1 MTTES
6 ERVYTNE
13 RQETSRDS
21 NDYSYDFEIKM
32 NGWKTLLI
40 IILNILTGG
49 LGTLIEPFLNEKR
62 KKKEL
67 FLHQFYYHFFKFY
80 ISYMLYLY

>member
-1 MTTES
+1 MATES

-49 LGTLIEPFLNEKR
+49 LGTLIEPFLNEGS
-62 KKKEL
+62 KKKE
-67 FLHQFYYHFFKFY
+67 
-80 ISYMLYLY
+80 